1 MGGKTSKTLFHYSF
15 ASLNFIPLLPVVTTL
30 LRGENDSKQSDEIKA
45 TVLQH
50 CCNTSCA
57 CFVAR
62 FTELKG
68 NHDHQSSCFDTFT
81 SLLQF
86 LNLRYIPLHCFFFSC
101 FFPCIYSSLLYLP
114 VGAHV
119 IVMLGRQVDVILKS
133 RNNHNLIVIKNVEKS
148 FDTCFFFFLLCFS
161 WPKSTAPGSLK

>member
-1 MGGKTSKTLFHYSF
+1 MGGKTRKTLFHSSF
-15 ASLNFIPLLPVVTTL
+15 ASLNFIPLLPVVITL
-30 LRGENDSKQSDEIKA
+30 LRGENDSKQSGEIKA

-50 CCNTSCA
+50 CCKTSCTF
-57 CFVAR
+57 FVAR

-86 LNLRYIPLHCFFFSC
+86 LNRRYIPLHCFFFFW
-101 FFPCIYSSLLYLP
+101 FFPCIYSSLLYLL

-133 RNNHNLIVIKNVEKS
+133 RNNHNLIAIKMWRKVLIPV
-148 FDTCFFFFLLCFS
+148 FFFLLCFS

>member
-1 MGGKTSKTLFHYSF
+1 MIKRAKRFSTPVLPAWISSHYFQS
-15 ASLNFIPLLPVVTTL
+15 L
-30 LRGENDSKQSDEIKA
+30 LRCWERENDSKQSDEIQA

-50 CCNTSCA
+50 CCKTSCA
-57 CFVAR
+57 FFVAR

-86 LNLRYIPLHCFFFSC
+86 LNLRYIPLHCFFLFC

-119 IVMLGRQVDVILKS
+119 IVMLGWQVDVILKS
-133 RNNHNLIVIKNVEKS
+133 RNNHNLIIKNVEKS
-148 FDTCFFFFLLCFS
+148 FDTCFFLPSLL
-161 WPKSTAPGSLK
+161 